1 MITVNNEFIQDKFLE
16 FNIYVEDEYVDIVLS
31 ATSMLH
37 DLEDMEIDL
46 DNIKVSTDDGTE
58 ICNIDKVIQ
67 YAITKD
73 IADIN
78 LTGEHTVYVLNEG
91 YDKVKDKL
99 PFTLTENR
107 NHINITGVSEYE
119 KYINLMSK
127 LLYDNPKIN
136 IFYSDYIEMGVH
148 YLKRNEYSSE
158 KLPVCM
164 LVYDREYPDDD
175 DISKL
180 LAVIVTNEFNGVN
193 NDIYQVERGV

>member
-16 FNIYVEDEYVDIVLS
+16 FNIYAEDEYVDIVLS

-73 IADIN
+73 IADVN

-91 YDKVKDKL
+91 YDKIKDKL

-107 NHINITGVSEYE
+107 SHINITGVSEYE

-148 YLKRNEYSSE
+148 YLKRNEHSSE

>member
-16 FNIYVEDEYVDIVLS
+16 FNIYAEDEYVDIVLS

-78 LTGEHTVYVLNEG
+78 LTGEHTVYILNEG
-91 YDKVKDKL
+91 YDKIKDKL

-148 YLKRNEYSSE
+148 YLKRNEHSSE

>member
-16 FNIYVEDEYVDIVLS
+16 FNIYAEDEYVDIVLS

-46 DNIKVSTDDGTE
+46 DNIKVGTDDGTE

-91 YDKVKDKL
+91 YDKIKDKL

-148 YLKRNEYSSE
+148 YLKRNEHSSE

-175 DISKL
+175 NISKL

>member
-16 FNIYVEDEYVDIVLS
+16 FNIYAEDEYVDIILS

-91 YDKVKDKL
+91 YDKFKDKL

-148 YLKRNEYSSE
+148 YLKRNEHSSE

>member
-16 FNIYVEDEYVDIVLS
+16 FNIYAEDESVDIVLS

-73 IADIN
+73 IADVN

-91 YDKVKDKL
+91 YDKIKDKL

-148 YLKRNEYSSE
+148 YLKRNEHSSE

>member
-16 FNIYVEDEYVDIVLS
+16 FNIYAEDEYVDIVLS

-73 IADIN
+73 IADVN

-91 YDKVKDKL
+91 YDKIKDKL

-148 YLKRNEYSSE
+148 YLKRNEHSSE

>member
-16 FNIYVEDEYVDIVLS
+16 FNIYAEDEYVDIVLS

-78 LTGEHTVYVLNEG
+78 LTGEYTIYVLNEG
-91 YDKVKDKL
+91 YDKIKDKL

-148 YLKRNEYSSE
+148 YLKRTEHSSE

-175 DISKL
+175 NISKL

>member
-1 MITVNNEFIQDKFLE
+1 MITVNNEFMQDKFLE
-16 FNIYVEDEYVDIVLS
+16 FNIYAEDEYVDIVLS

-46 DNIKVSTDDGTE
+46 DNIKVGTDDGTE

-148 YLKRNEYSSE
+148 YLKRNEHSSE

-164 LVYDREYPDDD
+164 LIYDKEYPDDD

>member
-16 FNIYVEDEYVDIVLS
+16 FNIYAEDESVDIVLS

-73 IADIN
+73 IADVN

-91 YDKVKDKL
+91 YDKIKDKL

-148 YLKRNEYSSE
+148 YLKRNEHSSE

-193 NDIYQVERGV
+193 NDIYQIERGV

>member
-16 FNIYVEDEYVDIVLS
+16 FNIYAEDEYVDIVLS

-78 LTGEHTVYVLNEG
+78 LTGEHTIYVLNEG
-91 YDKVKDKL
+91 YDKIKDKL

-127 LLYDNPKIN
+127 LLYNNPKIN

-148 YLKRNEYSSE
+148 YLKRNEHSSE

>member
-16 FNIYVEDEYVDIVLS
+16 FNIYAEDESVDIVLS

-91 YDKVKDKL
+91 YDKIKDKL

-107 NHINITGVSEYE
+107 SHINITGVSEYE

-148 YLKRNEYSSE
+148 YLKRNEHSSE

>member
-16 FNIYVEDEYVDIVLS
+16 FNIYAEDEYVDIVLS

-37 DLEDMEIDL
+37 DLEDMEINL

-91 YDKVKDKL
+91 YDKIKDKL

-148 YLKRNEYSSE
+148 YLKRNEHSSE

-164 LVYDREYPDDD
+164 LVYDREYPDDN

>member
-16 FNIYVEDEYVDIVLS
+16 FNIYAEDESVDIVLS

-78 LTGEHTVYVLNEG
+78 LTGEHTIYVLNEG
-91 YDKVKDKL
+91 YDKIKDKL

-148 YLKRNEYSSE
+148 YLKRNEHSSE

>member
-16 FNIYVEDEYVDIVLS
+16 FNIYAEDEYVDIVLS

-37 DLEDMEIDL
+37 NLEDMEIDL

-78 LTGEHTVYVLNEG
+78 LTGEYTVYVLNEG
-91 YDKVKDKL
+91 YDKIKDKL

-148 YLKRNEYSSE
+148 YLKRNEHSSE

>member
-16 FNIYVEDEYVDIVLS
+16 FNIYTEDEYVDIVLS
-31 ATSMLH
+31 TTSMLH

-46 DNIKVSTDDGTE
+46 DHIKVSTDDGTE

-91 YDKVKDKL
+91 YDKIKNKL

-107 NHINITGVSEYE
+107 NHINTTGVSEYE

-148 YLKRNEYSSE
+148 YLKRNEHSSE
-158 KLPVCM
+158 KLPICM

>member
-16 FNIYVEDEYVDIVLS
+16 FNIYAEDESVDIVLS

-78 LTGEHTVYVLNEG
+78 LTGEHTVYVINEG
-91 YDKVKDKL
+91 YDKIKDKL

-148 YLKRNEYSSE
+148 YLKRNEHSSE

-164 LVYDREYPDDD
+164 LVYDREYPDDN

>member
-1 MITVNNEFIQDKFLE
+1 MITVNNEFMQDKFLE
-16 FNIYVEDEYVDIVLS
+16 FNIYAEDESVDIVLS

-37 DLEDMEIDL
+37 DLEDMEINL

-99 PFTLTENR
+99 PFTLIENR

-148 YLKRNEYSSE
+148 YLKRNEHSSE
-158 KLPVCM
+158 KLPICM

>member
-16 FNIYVEDEYVDIVLS
+16 FNIYAEDEYVDIVLS
-31 ATSMLH
+31 ATNMLH

-46 DNIKVSTDDGTE
+46 NNIKVSTDDGTE

-91 YDKVKDKL
+91 YDKIKDKL

-136 IFYSDYIEMGVH
+136 IFYSDYIEMGIH

>member
-16 FNIYVEDEYVDIVLS
+16 FNIYAEDEYVDIVLS

-37 DLEDMEIDL
+37 DLEDMEINL

-91 YDKVKDKL
+91 YDKIKDKL

-148 YLKRNEYSSE
+148 YLKRNEHSSE

>member
-1 MITVNNEFIQDKFLE
+1 MITVDNEFIQDKFLE
-16 FNIYVEDEYVDIVLS
+16 FNIYAEDEYVDIVLS

-37 DLEDMEIDL
+37 DAEDMEINL
-46 DNIKVSTDDGTE
+46 NNIKVGTDDGTE
-58 ICNIDKVIQ
+58 ICNIDNVVQ

-73 IADIN
+73 ITDIN
-78 LTGEHTVYVLNEG
+78 LTGENTIYILDEG
-91 YDKVKDKL
+91 YNKIKDKI
-99 PFTLTENR
+99 PFTLTEGKSYTD
-107 NHINITGVSEYE
+107 IQGSSEYE

-193 NDIYQVERGV
+193 NDIYQIERGV

>member
-1 MITVNNEFIQDKFLE
+1 MITVNSEFMQDKFLE
-16 FNIYVEDEYVDIVLS
+16 FNIYAEDESVDIVLS

-73 IADIN
+73 IADVN

-91 YDKVKDKL
+91 YDKIKDKL

-148 YLKRNEYSSE
+148 YLKRNEHSSE

>member
-1 MITVNNEFIQDKFLE
+1 MITVDNEFIEDKFLE
-16 FNIYVEDEYVDIVLS
+16 FNIYAEDESVDIVLS

-37 DLEDMEIDL
+37 NLEDMEIDL

-78 LTGEHTVYVLNEG
+78 LTGEHTIYVLNEG
-91 YDKVKDKL
+91 YDKIKDKL

-127 LLYDNPKIN
+127 LLYDNPAIN
-136 IFYSDYIEMGVH
+136 IFYSNYIEMGYH
-148 YLKRNEYSSE
+148 YLKRGIISSE
-158 KLPVCM
+158 KLPICM
-164 LVYDREYPDDD
+164 LVYDKEYPEDDGV
-175 DISKL
+175 SKL

-193 NDIYQVERGV
+193 NDIYQIERGV

>member
-1 MITVNNEFIQDKFLE
+1 MITVNNEFMQDKFLE
-16 FNIYVEDEYVDIVLS
+16 FNIYAEDEYVDIVLS

-37 DLEDMEIDL
+37 NLEDMEIDL

-91 YDKVKDKL
+91 YDKIKDKL

-107 NHINITGVSEYE
+107 NHVNITGISEYE
-119 KYINLMSK
+119 KYVNLMSK

-148 YLKRNEYSSE
+148 YLKRNEHSSE

>member
-16 FNIYVEDEYVDIVLS
+16 FNIYAEDEYVDIVLS

-78 LTGEHTVYVLNEG
+78 LTGEHTLYVLNEG

-148 YLKRNEYSSE
+148 YLKRNEHSSE

>member
-16 FNIYVEDEYVDIVLS
+16 FNIYAEDEYVDIVLS

-91 YDKVKDKL
+91 YDKIKDKL

-148 YLKRNEYSSE
+148 YLKRNEHSSE

>member
-16 FNIYVEDEYVDIVLS
+16 FNIYAEDEYVDIVLS

-58 ICNIDKVIQ
+58 ICNIDTVIQ

-91 YDKVKDKL
+91 YDKIKDKL

-148 YLKRNEYSSE
+148 YLKRNEHSSE

-175 DISKL
+175 NISKL
-180 LAVIVTNEFNGVN
+180 IAVIVTNEFNGVN

>member
-16 FNIYVEDEYVDIVLS
+16 FNIFAEDESVDIVLS
-31 ATSMLH
+31 ATNMLH

-73 IADIN
+73 IADIS

-91 YDKVKDKL
+91 YDKIKDKL

-148 YLKRNEYSSE
+148 YLKRNEHSSE

>member
-16 FNIYVEDEYVDIVLS
+16 FNIYAEDEYVDIVLS
-31 ATSMLH
+31 ATSILH

-91 YDKVKDKL
+91 YDKIKDKL

-148 YLKRNEYSSE
+148 YLKRNEHSSE

-164 LVYDREYPDDD
+164 LVYDKEYPDDD
-175 DISKL
+175 DISKI

>member
-16 FNIYVEDEYVDIVLS
+16 FNIYAEDEYVDIVLS

-91 YDKVKDKL
+91 YDKVKNKL

-148 YLKRNEYSSE
+148 YLKRNEHSSE

-164 LVYDREYPDDD
+164 LVYDKEYPDDD

>member
-16 FNIYVEDEYVDIVLS
+16 FNIYAEDEYVDIVLS

-78 LTGEHTVYVLNEG
+78 LTGEHTIYVLNEG

-107 NHINITGVSEYE
+107 NHINITGISEYE

-136 IFYSDYIEMGVH
+136 RFYSDYIEMGVH
-148 YLKRNEYSSE
+148 YLKRNEHSSE
-158 KLPVCM
+158 KLPICM

>member
-16 FNIYVEDEYVDIVLS
+16 FNIYAEDEYVDIVLS

-78 LTGEHTVYVLNEG
+78 LTGEQTVYVLNEG
-91 YDKVKDKL
+91 YDKIKDKL

-148 YLKRNEYSSE
+148 YLKRNEHSSE

>member
-16 FNIYVEDEYVDIVLS
+16 FNIYAEDEYVDIVLS

-91 YDKVKDKL
+91 YDKIKDKL

-127 LLYDNPKIN
+127 LLYNNPNIN

-175 DISKL
+175 NISKL

>member
-16 FNIYVEDEYVDIVLS
+16 FNIYAEDEYVDIVLS

-91 YDKVKDKL
+91 YDKIKDKL

-148 YLKRNEYSSE
+148 YLKRNEHSSE

-164 LVYDREYPDDD
+164 LIYDREYPDDD

>member
-1 MITVNNEFIQDKFLE
+1 MITVNNESMQDKFLE
-16 FNIYVEDEYVDIVLS
+16 FNIYAEDEYVDIVLS

-91 YDKVKDKL
+91 YDKIKDKL

-148 YLKRNEYSSE
+148 YLKRNEHSSE

-164 LVYDREYPDDD
+164 LIYDREYPDDD

>member
-16 FNIYVEDEYVDIVLS
+16 FNIYAEDEYVDIVLS

-73 IADIN
+73 VADIN

-91 YDKVKDKL
+91 YDKIKDKL

-148 YLKRNEYSSE
+148 YLKRNEHSSE

>member
-16 FNIYVEDEYVDIVLS
+16 FNIYAEDEYVDIVLS

-78 LTGEHTVYVLNEG
+78 LTGEHTIYVLNEG
-91 YDKVKDKL
+91 YDKIKDKL

-148 YLKRNEYSSE
+148 YLKRNEHSSE

>member
-16 FNIYVEDEYVDIVLS
+16 FNIYAEDEYVDIVLS

-78 LTGEHTVYVLNEG
+78 LTREHTVYVLNEG
-91 YDKVKDKL
+91 YDKIKDKL

-148 YLKRNEYSSE
+148 YLKRNEHSSE

-164 LVYDREYPDDD
+164 LVYDREYLDDD

>member
-16 FNIYVEDEYVDIVLS
+16 FNIYAEDESVDIVLS

-78 LTGEHTVYVLNEG
+78 LTGEHTVYIFNEG
-91 YDKVKDKL
+91 YYKIKDKL

-107 NHINITGVSEYE
+107 SHINITGVSEYE

-148 YLKRNEYSSE
+148 YLKRNEHSSE